1 MTAAGIAVPP
11 GFVVTADAYRLFL
24 EENSLTE
31 LFKTTLEQAGSN
43 QEKLREAASMF
54 RAKILAG
61 KLPAQVIDA
70 ITKGYEKL
78 DTQCTTHK
86 PLRLAIRSS
95 ATAEDLPENSFA
107 GQQETYLNVIG
118 LPEVL
123 KQMIS
128 CYASLWGNRAVFT
141 VRQTVII
148 NWTLH

>member
-1 MTAAGIAVPP
+1 MIKFFEEIRKEDVPSIGGKGANLGEMTAARIAVPP

-43 QEKLREAASMF
+43 QKKLREAASMF

-78 DTQCTTHK
+78 DTQCTHK
-86 PLRLAIRSS
+86 PLRLFLKGIQKMFLP
-95 ATAEDLPENSFA
+95 DLN
-107 GQQETYLNVIG
+107 T
-118 LPEVL
+118 
-123 KQMIS
+123 
-128 CYASLWGNRAVFT
+128 
-141 VRQTVII
+141 
-148 NWTLH
+148 